1 MLVLSA
7 NPAKNSIV
15 QHYSA
20 SAMGAEMAISKNLST
35 PALFIQLETRQYQ
48 PTEFSTGPWIENT
61 LHGSAMLGLIAH
73 VAEQSPSDY
82 PCQISRLTVDMMK
95 AAPMA
100 TLDVEVIQRSA
111 GRNLNTLDIFMRCS
125 DKLYVQA
132 SVLRIRVNP
141 LPIPEEL
148 RYQPEFKLPPPLAKP
163 YFDEAEESSKFC
175 EIIDL
180 RFDDDIEPGI
190 LWLLFS
196 AAVVQGFTLSGIERA
211 AMAVDWTYSTFFIRE
226 GVRAMKQGK
235 EYTPDFISINLDSTL
250 NMSRIPVGDWI
261 GIQSRPHYDAFGS
274 GFAAGWVVDQKG
286 LFGAAQETL
295 LVRTIDKA
303 PLNMRKEKDE

>member
-1 MLVLSA
+1 
-7 NPAKNSIV
+7 
-15 QHYSA
+15 
-20 SAMGAEMAISKNLST
+20 MAISTNLST
-35 PALFIQLETRQYQ
+35 PALFIQLETHQYQ
-48 PTEFSTGPWIENT
+48 PTEFSAGPWIEDT

-73 VAEQSPSDY
+73 VAEHSPSDY

-100 TLDVEVIQRSA
+100 TLEVEVFQRSA
-111 GRNLNTLDIFMRCS
+111 GRNLSTLDIFMRS
-125 DKLYVQA
+125 GDNLYVQA

-163 YFDEAEESSKFC
+163 YFDEAEESSKFR

-190 LWLLFS
+190 LWLLFN

-274 GFAAGWVVDQKG
+274 GFAAGWVADQKG